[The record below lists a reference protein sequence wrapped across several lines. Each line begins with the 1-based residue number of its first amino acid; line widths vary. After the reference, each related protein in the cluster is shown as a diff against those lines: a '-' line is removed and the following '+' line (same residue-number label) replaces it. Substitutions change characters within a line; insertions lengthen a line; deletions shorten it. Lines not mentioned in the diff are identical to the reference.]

1 MKCIHCGSQWSSTTS
16 VTKCPFCG
24 KSLSA
29 STQNTK
35 TLTSTLVEVR
45 ELMGVQALG
54 NGKVLVSSFKD
65 LAPMLKKE
73 YTMLS
78 YLEKCDGIAELFK
91 ARDKSVAERESA
103 VAKVVRRM
111 ADELMVSESAA
122 QMVCHDYM
130 LVVSGRE
137 KEAEAIAAQKVQAD
151 KQKEQEALAA
161 QRLEVAAALAA
172 AAKAI
177 PIPSAGQA
185 ASTPKP
191 AVPARKPVEPPKPA
205 QHPPV
210 KAAAPVSP
218 DTQKKTDKA
227 AADVLA
233 KPSAASGQKSKQD
246 APVTKPA
253 ASAQKPAPAKTAAAV
268 SPQMQKM
275 IDDAVKETV
284 EKYRTAPSTPK
295 SSPKKNRS
303 KLFSLLA
310 SAMWIIW
317 GLAFLINLIAA
328 KEINT
333 DGSFFLMIPVGLVF
347 LWSGHTLV
355 KNKHPVFGIFFLFF
369 SVAFAVTFYAELPV
383 PAEAAGVLS
392 MVMAILCITSG
403 ICHGIRARDN

>member
-91 ARDKSVAERESA
+91 TRDKSAAERESA

-177 PIPSAGQA
+177 PIPSAGQT

-191 AVPARKPVEPPKPA
+191 EAPARKPVEPPKPA
-205 QHPPV
+205 PHPPV

-233 KPSAASGQKSKQD
+233 KPSAAPEQKTKQD
-246 APVTKPA
+246 SPVAKPA

-268 SPQMQKM
+268 SPQMQRM

-328 KEINT
+328 KELNT

-355 KNKHPVFGIFFLFF
+355 KNKHPVFGIFFLLFG
-369 SVAFAVTFYAELPV
+369 VVFAVTFYTELPV

-392 MVMAILCITSG
+392 MVMALLCITSG